1 MKLVSSILS
10 SVFSCETLFSLFLVL
25 FLVVKLITKLP
36 SLINNT
42 KQKLQMEIKEHP
54 FFSSIDWELLEKKQI
69 TPPYDPNVKDNLD
82 LKHFSTEFTTQNV
95 PGESLSFLPSFLP
108 F

>member
-1 MKLVSSILS
+1 
-10 SVFSCETLFSLFLVL
+10 
-25 FLVVKLITKLP
+25 
-36 SLINNT
+36 
-42 KQKLQMEIKEHP
+42 MEIKEHP

-95 PGESLSFLPSFLP
+95 PGKFN
-108 F
+108 